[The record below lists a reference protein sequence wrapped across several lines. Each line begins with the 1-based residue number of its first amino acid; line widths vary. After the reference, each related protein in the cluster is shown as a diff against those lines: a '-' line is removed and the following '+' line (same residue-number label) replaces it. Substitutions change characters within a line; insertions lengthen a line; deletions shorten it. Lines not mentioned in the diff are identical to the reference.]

1 LEIRL
6 KTCPKTYMKETH
18 RSRTPEE
25 TRSFVERM
33 KSVLEMLDFREI
45 SSLDRIGIPVFTCHR
60 IRPDSSRTDHTGKGL
75 SLVQAE
81 VSLTMESVE
90 RYSSEYR
97 EDWKSGLIHGSFGDL
112 AGRDTVLDPEDLILP
127 GGGGYTPDRKIY
139 WVRGYDL
146 LSREDILVPAC
157 EVYHP
162 FHLDDP
168 PLIATHTNGIASG
181 NTLEEAVF
189 HALTEIIERDAWSIA
204 KYRED
209 PGKALFLTPSEDGRF
224 IADIAARFEDGEV
237 EVVAK
242 DITSDLGIPVVA
254 AFSRDLLYRNMIPI
268 DGFGSHLDPKVA
280 LARALLEIATTRGL
294 FFQKLGPEGAE
305 ARATGYL
312 CENWDEGDWRFLA
325 DDTVALG
332 AMEALY
338 SRDILTDIETILDRL
353 RRKGFRRVVAVDLT
367 REETGVPTVRVIVP
381 GMEVYC
387 FDPSRRGERLFRS

>member
-1 LEIRL
+1 MKIHL

-25 TRSFVERM
+25 TRTFVNRM
-33 KSVLEMLDFREI
+33 KSVLEMRDFREI
-45 SSLDRIGIPVFTCHR
+45 SSLDRLGIPVFTCHR
-60 IRPDSSRTDHTGKGL
+60 IRPDGSRTDHTGKGL
-75 SLVQAE
+75 SPVQAE

-97 EDWKSGLIHGSFGDL
+97 EEWKTRLVFGSFEEL
-112 AGRDTVLDPEDLILP
+112 ARRHTVLDPEDLILS
-127 GGGGYTPDRKIY
+127 GNGGYTPDRKIH
-139 WVRGYDL
+139 WIEGYDL

-168 PLIATHTNGIASG
+168 SLVATHTNGIASG

-209 PGKALFLTPSEDGRF
+209 PGKAIFLTSSEDTRF
-224 IADIAARFEDGEV
+224 IADIVGHFEGGEV

-242 DITSDLGIPVVA
+242 DITSDLGIPVMA

-280 LARALLEIATTRGL
+280 LARSLLEIATTRGL
-294 FFQKLGPEGAE
+294 FIQKMGPAGADSN
-305 ARATGYL
+305 ATGYL
-312 CENWDEGDWRFLA
+312 PEDWNDGDWRFLA
-325 DDTVALG
+325 DDTVTLD
-332 AMEALY
+332 AMECLY
-338 SRDILTDIETILDRL
+338 SRDILTDVETILDRL
-353 RRKGFRRVVAVDLT
+353 RSKGFRRVAAVDLT
-367 REETGVPTVRVIVP
+367 REETRVPTVRVIVP

-387 FDPSRRGERLFRS
+387 FDPSRRGRRLFRS